1 MLVRS
6 FGRHVREH
14 DWFAVIVEVIVVA
27 VGLLMAFQ
35 VDRWWEERGEREQE
49 AAYVQRLIDDLEE
62 DIAGIEQGIA
72 LAEVRREFTEL
83 LMDVSADPALA
94 ERQPTRFLAAVMQ
107 APYTFTP
114 SLNSHTFDDLRSTGN
129 LGLIHSIDVKDALYE
144 YYSFDEG
151 QRQFMQLTFMIEFR
165 HFSLAAAVLSREQY
179 KFIENEW
186 FVVTR
191 DDLDD
196 MVGVATDLEAV
207 RAAVERFRANDELQA
222 WLTKVWGMQVELQ
235 RVHERRRGLAEDALE
250 ALRAY
255 QAGSP
260 AVSQG

>member
-186 FVVTR
+186 LVVTR

-196 MVGVATDLEAV
+196 MDLIDPHD
-207 RAAVERFRANDELQA
+207 RRHLANDELQA

>member
-6 FGRHVREH
+6 FSRHIRDH
-14 DWFAVIVEVIVVA
+14 DWLAVIVEVFVVA

-49 AAYVQRLIDDLEE
+49 AAYVQRLIDDLED
-62 DIAGIEQGIA
+62 DIVGIDQGIE
-72 LAEVRREFTEL
+72 LAEVRQEFAEL

-94 ERQPTRFLAAVMQ
+94 ERQPMRFLAAVMQ

-114 SLNSHTFDDLRSTGN
+114 SLSSHTFEDLRSTGN
-129 LGLIHSIDVKDALYE
+129 LGLIRSNEVKDALYR
-144 YYSFDEG
+144 YYGFDEG
-151 QRQFMQLTFMIEFR
+151 QRQFMQLNFMIEFR
-165 HFSLAAAVLSREQY
+165 HFSLAAAVLSHEQF

-196 MVGVATDLEAV
+196 LDAAEGNMEEV
-207 RAAVERFRANDELQA
+207 RAAVARFSANDELQA
-222 WLTKVWGMQVELQ
+222 WLTRVLGVQKDLQ
-235 RVHERRRGLAEDALE
+235 WVHGRRRSLAEDALK
-250 ALRAY
+250 AMRAY
-255 QAGSP
+255 QARLEG
-260 AVSQG
+260 